1 MSEWLNYHHLL
12 YFYIVA
18 REGGV
23 AKASKLLRVAPPTIS
38 GQVRLLEESLGEK
51 LFAREGRGLALTE
64 VGRTVFLYAEEIF
77 SVGRELMD
85 TVRGRPTGRPR
96 RLVVGVTDAMPK
108 LVVANLIRPA
118 LELAE
123 PLRLTVREGSHER
136 LLQDLGG
143 GSVDVVLSDAPVSPP
158 TRIKAFNHSLGECGM
173 SFVASRAL
181 ARSLTKDFPKSL
193 DAKPMLLAS
202 DTTGARRSIDAWL
215 DAQSIRP
222 VVVAEFDDS
231 ALLKVLGAEGRG
243 VFAVPTVIEADVCE
257 QYRVEVVGRVAALR
271 ARFYA
276 ITVERRVKHPAVV
289 AICSAA
295 KDRLFV

>member
-51 LFAREGRGLALTE
+51 LFSREGRGLALTE
-64 VGRTVFLYAEEIF
+64 VGRTVYLYAEEIF
-77 SVGRELMD
+77 SVGRELLD

-118 LELAE
+118 FELPE
-123 PLRLTVREGSHER
+123 PMRVTVREGSHER
-136 LLQDLGG
+136 LLQDLVA

-158 TRIKAFNHSLGECGM
+158 NRIKAFNHSLGECGT
-173 SFVASRAL
+173 SFLASRTL
-181 ARSLTKDFPKSL
+181 ARSLTKDFPKNL
-193 DAKPMLLAS
+193 EGKPMLLAS
-202 DTTGARRSIDAWL
+202 DATGARRSIDAWL

-222 VVVAEFDDS
+222 VVVAEFDDT

-243 VFAVPTVIEADVCE
+243 VFAVPSVIETDVCE

-289 AICSAA
+289 AICTAA